1 MKLYFT
7 LLLFYLTQIL
17 FAQNFE
23 VKVDQRKVGLHE
35 RFKISFILD
44 DNGEKFSAPPF
55 NDFNI
60 VSGPNE
66 EKRVVGSNGNW
77 SQTTIY
83 SYILKPKKT
92 GVFTILPASIKVKGK
107 VIGSQPVTVQVLE
120 GSVPKKTNTY
130 IDIVSRNVHLEVNA
144 DKSICYVGEPVV
156 LTYTIYTKL
165 QVGNISEN
173 PINYTNFLVNDLDV
187 NSGTKKGNYKGEEYD
202 YAIIKQVLLTPQVS
216 GLQTIDK
223 LSYDLVASIPLRGGG
238 FFSTNK
244 NIDYTVVSKR
254 IKINVLELPKEGRP
268 DNFSGAIGEFALSV
282 NLDKDSIDINE
293 SATYSVKVSG
303 KGNLNFINTPAVN
316 FDSQIE
322 IFEPKNLDKIRVNE
336 KGVQGYKKEQYL
348 LVPRYKGVYNLNPVN
363 FNFFNPKTKS
373 YVLLSSKQKIIK
385 VGGVKKEDES
395 YTLNKVNKE
404 TIGLINEDIKFI
416 KTDYDS
422 FFVNSNFTF
431 SVLFYVL
438 FVLAICVFI
447 LLLLSKKKFIDFS
460 LFFQKSI
467 LTEVLGDLNNIKILL
482 DDKKYKEFQS
492 ELLSILFLY
501 IAKKF
506 SINKADLNI
515 DNIHYVLTKNNIH
528 NELIVEYVS
537 LIKYLER
544 CKYSPHEVEVNDDV
558 YNKSINLLNKI
569 DIVR

>member
-23 VKVDQRKVGLHE
+23 VKVDQRKVGLYE
-35 RFKISFILD
+35 RFTISFILD
-44 DNGEKFSAPPF
+44 DNGENFSPPPF
-55 NDFNI
+55 HDFDI
-60 VSGPNE
+60 VSGPSE
-66 EKRVVGSNGNW
+66 EKRVIGSNGNW

-83 SYILKPKKT
+83 SYILKPKKI
-92 GVFTILPASIKVKGK
+92 GIFTILPASIKVKGK
-107 VIGSQPVTVQVLE
+107 IIGSQPITVQVIK
-120 GSVPKKTNTY
+120 GSVQKKTNTY
-130 IDIVSRNVHLEVNA
+130 SDIVSRKVHLEVSA

-156 LTYTIYTKL
+156 LTYTIYANL
-165 QVGNISEN
+165 QVGNIAEN

-187 NSGTKKGNYKGEEYD
+187 NTVTKKGNYKGEEYN
-202 YAIIKQVLLTPQVS
+202 YAIVKQVLLTPQVS

-254 IKINVLELPKEGRP
+254 IEINVLDLPKEGRP
-268 DNFSGAIGEFALSV
+268 DNFSGAIGDFDLSV
-282 NLDKDSIDINE
+282 NLDKDSININE

-303 KGNLNFINTPAVN
+303 KGNLNFINTPTVN

-322 IFEPKNLDKIRVNE
+322 VFAPKNLDKIRVNA

-348 LVPRYKGVYNLNPVN
+348 LVPRYKGIYNLNPIS

-373 YVLLSSKQKIIK
+373 YVFLSSEQKIIK
-385 VGGVKKEDES
+385 VGGIQKEDES
-395 YTLNKVNKE
+395 YILNKVNKE

-416 KTDYDS
+416 KTNYNS
-422 FFVNSNFTF
+422 FFINSNFTY
-431 SVLFYVL
+431 SVLFYV
-438 FVLAICVFI
+438 FVLLAICVFV
-447 LLLLSKKKFIDFS
+447 LLFLSKKKFIDFS
-460 LFFQKSI
+460 LFFQKST
-467 LTEVLGDLNNIKILL
+467 LTEVLGDLKNIKILL

-501 IAKKF
+501 IARKF

-528 NELIVEYVS
+528 NELIVEYIS
-537 LIKYLER
+537 LIKYLEK
-544 CKYSPHEVEVNDDV
+544 CKYSPHEVEVNYDMYD
-558 YNKSINLLNKI
+558 KSVDLLNKI